1 MSDNRKVILQATY
14 SVDDNYD
21 SERFLKLR
29 VKVCHDGENRN
40 GSVISK
46 EALQAALPSIH
57 NVPLLANVVMDE
69 NGNIDFGGH
78 DMKIVEDAMNDGQY
92 RLQYVEAPVGVF
104 PADLADTCIV
114 EEDGRNYLYASAFLW
129 RGYANYAEDII
140 ERRKQSDVSM
150 EIMLDAY
157 EYDEQDGWLHINK
170 FTFTGVTLLGANQ
183 RPAMQDA
190 HASMQFSAEA
200 KDKLLAKLLCAL
212 EQDTLCPHYNRKDG
226 DIDLP
231 ENTETK
237 VNEIIDDPMVED
249 TTPIETP
256 VVEET
261 TVTEAPTTETFSAT
275 YLRKFDAV
283 QNALRASIVRDA
295 DGVLI
300 SETYYRVMDMND
312 NYVLVERCVYDRE
325 GCVQDNGRFAYQ
337 YNKADD
343 TAIITS
349 EFEPMV
355 CRWMTP
361 EEAAKLDSVS
371 GVFSELDEL
380 RAYKREKE
388 ITGIFAKFADLA
400 ENEQFQ
406 ALVADNANYS
416 IEELRRE
423 CYVIRGMA
431 NEPIEVPA
439 EAPKLPVNNHNN
451 SANTA
456 PYGGV
461 FEKFGFT
468 KISNQEE

>member
-170 FTFTGVTLLGANQ
+170 FTFTGVTLLGAN
-183 RPAMQDA
+183 
-190 HASMQFSAEA
+190 
-200 KDKLLAKLLCAL
+200 
-212 EQDTLCPHYNRKDG
+212 
-226 DIDLP
+226 
-231 ENTETK
+231 
-237 VNEIIDDPMVED
+237 
-249 TTPIETP
+249 
-256 VVEET
+256 
-261 TVTEAPTTETFSAT
+261 
-275 YLRKFDAV
+275 
-283 QNALRASIVRDA
+283 
-295 DGVLI
+295 
-300 SETYYRVMDMND
+300 
-312 NYVLVERCVYDRE
+312 
-325 GCVQDNGRFAYQ
+325 
-337 YNKADD
+337 
-343 TAIITS
+343 
-349 EFEPMV
+349 
-355 CRWMTP
+355 
-361 EEAAKLDSVS
+361 
-371 GVFSELDEL
+371 
-380 RAYKREKE
+380 
-388 ITGIFAKFADLA
+388 
-400 ENEQFQ
+400 
-406 ALVADNANYS
+406 
-416 IEELRRE
+416 
-423 CYVIRGMA
+423 
-431 NEPIEVPA
+431 
-439 EAPKLPVNNHNN
+439 
-451 SANTA
+451 
-456 PYGGV
+456 
-461 FEKFGFT
+461 
-468 KISNQEE
+468 